1 MPLSRGS
8 RPLFASALLLLI
20 ACTATS
26 VQTGQSRAAAGHG
39 ATAPADVMV
48 AASADEGP
56 PAGHWLKD
64 GLGREYFVA
73 RTPKKMAARID
84 RNTVRDF
91 WGFPLDVVRED
102 GAFYFYKVYRPV
114 AAPKPAPVERISPQ
128 QEQRIRDSYRV
139 DVRPSAR
146 LRFTPF
152 GRGLPSSG
160 QWRDGFAIADM
171 NGDGHPDIVF
181 GPPRKAPGAVP
192 VIFLGD
198 GQGAWSRWR
207 ETKFPPLAYDY
218 GDVQVGDFNG
228 DGRLDLAFAVHLR
241 GLIVLLGDGKG
252 GFTDASEG
260 LDFALGGKTAFS
272 STSLQLVDWS
282 GDGRLDILALGEG
295 PGLMGGHLI
304 HASRGVSLY
313 RNLGNGK
320 WERHALRTPN
330 QLFGESIVTGDFTG
344 DGRPGFATST
354 SVMDRDDIVNQWKP
368 NNGWQAVAV
377 SQVRPMAY
385 VWSVAAADFDGD
397 GRADLAV
404 AYTSFEL
411 ETWRSGVD
419 VLLSRPGGH
428 WDRRTLLAAETRK
441 GPVAPATGDLEG
453 NGHKD
458 LVALTATG
466 ETVVYLGN
474 GKGSF
479 TRENTS
485 PRAFPGA
492 CRGAHVELADLDGDG
507 KDELVASF
515 SDEHDQYG
523 HCPSDGGLIAWKA
536 RPRTGVPK
544 P

>member
-1 MPLSRGS
+1 
-8 RPLFASALLLLI
+8 
-20 ACTATS
+20 
-26 VQTGQSRAAAGHG
+26 VQTSPSRAAAGQD
-39 ATAPADVMV
+39 ATAAAPDAMV
-48 AASADEGP
+48 AASADQGP

-73 RTPKKMAARID
+73 RTPKNIAARID

-102 GAFYFYKVYRPV
+102 GSFYYYKIYRPV
-114 AAPKPAPVERISPQ
+114 AAPKPAPVARISPL
-128 QEQRIRDSYRV
+128 QERRIRDSY
-139 DVRPSAR
+139 
-146 LRFTPF
+146 
-152 GRGLPSSG
+152 
-160 QWRDGFAIADM
+160 
-171 NGDGHPDIVF
+171 HPDIVF

-198 GQGAWSRWR
+198 GKGSWSRWC
-207 ETKFPPLAYDY
+207 EAKFPPLAYDY

-228 DGRLDLAFAVHLR
+228 DDQLDLAFAVHLR

-320 WERHALRTPN
+320 WERHALTTPN
-330 QLFGESIVTGDFTG
+330 QLFGESIMTGDFTA

-377 SQVRPMAY
+377 NQVQVRPMAY

-397 GRADLAV
+397 GCIDLAV

-428 WDRRTLLAAETRK
+428 WERRPLLAAETRK
-441 GPVAPATGDLEG
+441 GPVALATGDLEG

-466 ETVVYLGN
+466 ENSCLPRQWQRIFHAREHVSAGIPRSLPRRPCR
-474 GKGSF
+474 
-479 TRENTS
+479 TRG
-485 PRAFPGA
+485 P
-492 CRGAHVELADLDGDG
+492 
-507 KDELVASF
+507 
-515 SDEHDQYG
+515 
-523 HCPSDGGLIAWKA
+523 
-536 RPRTGVPK
+536 
-544 P
+544 

>member
-1 MPLSRGS
+1 
-8 RPLFASALLLLI
+8 
-20 ACTATS
+20 
-26 VQTGQSRAAAGHG
+26 
-39 ATAPADVMV
+39 MV

-198 GQGAWSRWR
+198 GQGSWSRWR

-260 LDFALGGKTAFS
+260 LDFALGASIFWPLAK
-272 STSLQLVDWS
+272 
-282 GDGRLDILALGEG
+282 GR
-295 PGLMGGHLI
+295 
-304 HASRGVSLY
+304 V
-313 RNLGNGK
+313 
-320 WERHALRTPN
+320 
-330 QLFGESIVTGDFTG
+330 
-344 DGRPGFATST
+344 
-354 SVMDRDDIVNQWKP
+354 
-368 NNGWQAVAV
+368 
-377 SQVRPMAY
+377 
-385 VWSVAAADFDGD
+385 
-397 GRADLAV
+397 
-404 AYTSFEL
+404 
-411 ETWRSGVD
+411 
-419 VLLSRPGGH
+419 
-428 WDRRTLLAAETRK
+428 
-441 GPVAPATGDLEG
+441 
-453 NGHKD
+453 
-458 LVALTATG
+458 
-466 ETVVYLGN
+466 
-474 GKGSF
+474 
-479 TRENTS
+479 
-485 PRAFPGA
+485 
-492 CRGAHVELADLDGDG
+492 
-507 KDELVASF
+507 
-515 SDEHDQYG
+515 
-523 HCPSDGGLIAWKA
+523 
-536 RPRTGVPK
+536 
-544 P
+544 